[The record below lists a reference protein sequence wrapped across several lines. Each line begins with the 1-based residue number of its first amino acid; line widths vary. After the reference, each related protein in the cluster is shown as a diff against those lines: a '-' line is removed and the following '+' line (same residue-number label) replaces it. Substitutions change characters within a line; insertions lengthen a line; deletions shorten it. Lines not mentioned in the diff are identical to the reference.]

1 MVKKRKYNNNTYSF
15 GGGFKEGVG
24 DFDITSFGKGIGQ
37 NLGGIA
43 SAVGGAV
50 GGLIGNGY
58 ESGVGS
64 ALSTIGDIGGMIP
77 GPWGAAIGAG
87 AKILG
92 GVANAAFGTKVDQEK
107 LNAAKAGISA
117 LSGFKSDAENFD
129 DVTGPVAVTPFSN
142 PYKSGFLNRGKARK
156 KNAELRNQFN
166 DAMAF
171 AGRSVENN
179 IDNIA
184 SNQMSNSLA
193 NFYSFGGPFDFT
205 PITGAID
212 YEIAQRRLAQKD
224 LEAKKSLGGPL
235 HSNGTD
241 WSNGIILVDQGGTH
255 EENPL
260 GGVQMGIASDGQPN
274 LVEEGEVIYND
285 YVFSNRL
292 KVPDDVRKTYKLRGD
307 KDMTFAD
314 AARKVQKSSAERP
327 NDVIEKR
334 SLEDIMGKLMMAQE
348 EVRTKKNKGPEG
360 VMFRHGGHLFA
371 GLTEPTQ
378 KMSRAEARRQGLLST
393 VPIMATSLYGD
404 NGYGNEGIIDYY
416 YEPYEG
422 VEPSKVALRPLPSV
436 TNQGNP
442 NPVSSTFVS
451 SGRGVTDLSAPRIW
465 GNSTTRKND
474 ERGKRNWATGLRY
487 APALGAAIGV
497 TTDLLGLTNKPDY
510 SNADLIMEA
519 ANNIGTVSPMFI
531 GDYLT
536 YKPFDRLFYANQ
548 LGAQAGAARRSI
560 MNTSGGNRGAA
571 MTGLIASDYNA
582 QNQLGNLF
590 RQAEEYN
597 LGQRERVAAFNR
609 GTNQF
614 NSDIDLK
621 SQIANLDRDK
631 MRLSAVSRA
640 AAIRD
645 AVDARVSA
653 ARSANL
659 TNLFNSLGAIGED
672 EINRMDARWLA
683 PLIYG
688 VGADRAPSLGGVIKR
703 WSANGGK
710 ITKRKKGL
718 TYG

>member
-1 MVKKRKYNNNTYSF
+1 MVKKRKYNNNIYSF

-43 SAVGGAV
+43 SKVGETV

-64 ALSTIGDIGGMIP
+64 ALNTIGDIGGMIP

-129 DVTGPVAVTPFSN
+129 DITGPVAVSPFSN
-142 PYKSGFLNRGKARK
+142 PYKSGFLNRGSAKR
-156 KNAELRNQFN
+156 KNAELRSQFN

-184 SNQMSNSLA
+184 SNQMSNNLA
-193 NFYSFGGPFDFT
+193 NFYSFGGPFDFM

-292 KVPDDVRKTYKLRGD
+292 KVPDDVRKTYKLRGN

-348 EVRTKKNKGPEG
+348 EVRAKKNKGPEG
-360 VMFRHGGHLFA
+360 VMFKHGGHLFA
-371 GLTEPTQ
+371 KGSELFPNLTEDERLKGVSVLGDWKLSPEETAL
-378 KMSRAEARRQGLLST
+378 SNLLWTYPGKS
-393 VPIMATSLYGD
+393 A
-404 NGYGNEGIIDYY
+404 
-416 YEPYEG
+416 
-422 VEPSKVALRPLPSV
+422 SV
-436 TNQGNP
+436 TDAILHNEPLVANT
-442 NPVSSTFVS
+442 NPVS
-451 SGRGVTDLSAPRIW
+451 RRTD
-465 GNSTTRKND
+465 TT

-510 SNADLIMEA
+510 GNADLVMEA
-519 ANNIGTVSPMFI
+519 ANNAGTVSPMFI

-548 LGAQAGAARRSI
+548 LGAQAGAARRGI

-614 NSDIDLK
+614 NSEIDLK

-631 MRLSAVSRA
+631 MKLSAVARA
-640 AAIRD
+640 AAMRD

>member
-117 LSGFKSDAENFD
+117 LSSFKSDAENFD
-129 DVTGPVAVTPFSN
+129 DVTGPVAVSPFSN
-142 PYKSGFLNRGKARK
+142 PYKGGFLNRGKARR

-171 AGRSVENN
+171 ADRSVENN

-184 SNQMSNSLA
+184 SNQMSNNLA
-193 NFYSFGGPFDFT
+193 NFYSFGGPFDFM

-260 GGVQMGIASDGQPN
+260 GGVQMGIAPDGQPN

-292 KVPDDVRKTYKLRGD
+292 KVPDDVRKTYKLRGN

-348 EVRTKKNKGPEG
+348 EVRAKKNKGPEG

-371 GLTEPTQ
+371 KGSELFPNLTKDERLKGVSVLGDWKLSPEETVLSDLLWAAP
-378 KMSRAEARRQGLLST
+378 KGSAINTDNVIQGKPLT
-393 VPIMATSLYGD
+393 M
-404 NGYGNEGIIDYY
+404 YGNPPRTTDN
-416 YEPYEG
+416 
-422 VEPSKVALRPLPSV
+422 V
-436 TNQGNP
+436 
-442 NPVSSTFVS
+442 VSTKS
-451 SGRGVTDLSAPRIW
+451 
-465 GNSTTRKND
+465 
-474 ERGKRNWATGLRY
+474 GKRNWATGLRY

-510 SNADLIMEA
+510 GNADLVMEA

-614 NSDIDLK
+614 NSEIDLK
-621 SQIANLDRDK
+621 SQIAKLDRDK
-631 MRLSAVSRA
+631 IRLSAVARA
-640 AAIRD
+640 AAMRD

-703 WSANGGK
+703 WNANGGK

>member
-24 DFDITSFGKGIGQ
+24 DFDITSFGKSIGQ

-43 SAVGGAV
+43 STVGGTV

-129 DVTGPVAVTPFSN
+129 DVTGPIAVTPFSN
-142 PYKSGFLNRGKARK
+142 PYKSGFLNRGKARR

-184 SNQMSNSLA
+184 SNQMSNNLA
-193 NFYSFGGPFDFT
+193 NFYSFGGPFDFM

-292 KVPDDVRKTYKLRGD
+292 KVPDDVRKTYKLRGS

-348 EVRTKKNKGPEG
+348 EVRAKKNKGPEG

-378 KMSRAEARRQGLLST
+378 KMARAKAKRLGYT
-393 VPIMATSLYGD
+393 VDPDKTYTDIVDLNTGD
-404 NGYGNEGIIDYY
+404 D
-416 YEPYEG
+416 
-422 VEPSKVALRPLPSV
+422 
-436 TNQGNP
+436 T
-442 NPVSSTFVS
+442 
-451 SGRGVTDLSAPRIW
+451 
-465 GNSTTRKND
+465 
-474 ERGKRNWATGLRY
+474 GKRNWATGLRY

-510 SNADLIMEA
+510 SNADLVMEA
-519 ANNIGTVSPMFI
+519 ADKAGTVSPMFI

-548 LGAQAGAARRSI
+548 LGAQAGAARRNI

-582 QNQLGNLF
+582 QNQLSNLF

-614 NSDIDLK
+614 NSEIDLK

-645 AVDARVSA
+645 AVDARISA

-703 WSANGGK
+703 WNANGGK